1 MGFQTQSPFQGQAYS
16 MGCMNSTTPFVGGS
30 SRQTCPLPTATS
42 DVSLISQKSI
52 YSLTLEEFQNTLGE
66 PGKSFGSM
74 NMEELLKNI
83 WTAEEGQAM
92 AAAMGAGDV
101 SGLSKQASLQ
111 KQSSFSLRGALG
123 RKTVDEIWNTVYQG
137 PVNPAESGHLSLKQR
152 ELTFKEVTLEDFLV
166 KAGIVP
172 EEDTGRA
179 GGLLT
184 FGGSVG
190 MNTNVGNEFVGPVGT
205 SLSNSMFSSPTSV
218 LAGSLVDVHQGSR
231 FDSSS
236 ISFQP
241 RDLPMNLH
249 QNVGIS
255 QNGQLCKQPA
265 TDGMR
270 DIFAPNCVNQTDNT
284 GLVVAPIGLGGLGS
298 PVGGGIA
305 ASLNASTSYG
315 AFSNPLSIAGSTYKA
330 ESPLSSDG
338 TGTSQGSMP
347 LSPVYHS
354 GMSAPLRK
362 RLAEGQ
368 LETVVERRQR
378 RMIKNRES
386 AARSRARKQAYTV
399 ELENEL
405 TELREENEKL
415 KQKQEKAEKQ
425 LKKVL
430 AITQEVPKQQ
440 RGLMRTR
447 TGPW

>member
-1 MGFQTQSPFQGQAYS
+1 MA
-16 MGCMNSTTPFVGGS
+16 CMNSTGQFGGGS
-30 SRQTCPLPTATS
+30 SRQACPAPPIGDTPLT
-42 DVSLISQKSI
+42 SQKSI
-52 YSLTLEEFQNTLGE
+52 YSLTLEEFQNTLGD

-92 AAAMGAGDV
+92 AAAMGTADV
-101 SGLSKQASLQ
+101 SGLHKQKSLQ
-111 KQSSFSLRGALG
+111 KQGSLSLKGALG
-123 RKTVDEIWNTVYQG
+123 RKTVDEIWTSVYQG
-137 PVNPAESGHLSLKQR
+137 PDIPADPSQLSMKQR

-166 KAGIVP
+166 KAGLVP
-172 EEDTGRA
+172 EEDVGRNVGA
-179 GGLLT
+179 GGSFSFGGGVGMYRNGGAG

-190 MNTNVGNEFVGPVGT
+190 TMP
-205 SLSNSMFSSPTSV
+205 SNNMFSSPTSV
-218 LAGSLVDVHQGSR
+218 LTGNMVESQQASQ
-231 FDSSS
+231 FDTSQS
-236 ISFQP
+236 SFQP
-241 RDLPMNLH
+241 TNFLLSQR
-249 QNVGIS
+249 
-255 QNGQLCKQPA
+255 QNGGILQQGQFLKQSPTSA
-265 TDGMR
+265 VGDVFG
-270 DIFAPNCVNQTDNT
+270 PSHGKQVDNVS
-284 GLVVAPIGLGGLGS
+284 LSVPPIGLGGLGP

-305 ASLNASTSYG
+305 ASLNASTSY
-315 AFSNPLSIAGSTYKA
+315 AGFNNLVVPAYKA

-354 GMSAPLRK
+354 GMHAPTRK
-362 RLAEGQ
+362 RLADGQ

-405 TELREENEKL
+405 TELREENAKL
-415 KQKQEKAEKQ
+415 KQKQENAERK

-430 AITQEVPKQQ
+430 AVTQEPPK
-440 RGLMRTR
+440 RPRALMRTR

>member
-1 MGFQTQSPFQGQAYS
+1 MGFQTQSSFPGQAYS
-16 MGCMNSTTPFVGGS
+16 MACMNSTSPLGAGP
-30 SRQTCPLPTATS
+30 SRQPCPLPPVVDTPLT
-42 DVSLISQKSI
+42 SQKSI

-92 AAAMGAGDV
+92 AAAMGTADV
-101 SGLSKQASLQ
+101 SGLHKQKSLQ
-111 KQSSFSLRGALG
+111 KQGSLSLRGALG
-123 RKTVDEIWNTVYQG
+123 RKTVDEIWNSVYQG
-137 PVNPAESGHLSLKQR
+137 PLNTADSSQMSIKQR

-172 EEDTGRA
+172 EEDLGRNMAA
-179 GGLLT
+179 GGSFS
-184 FGGSVG
+184 FGEV
-190 MNTNVGNEFVGPVGT
+190 
-205 SLSNSMFSSPTSV
+205 MFSSPTSV
-218 LAGSLVDVHQGSR
+218 LADFLINQR
-231 FDSSS
+231 
-236 ISFQP
+236 
-241 RDLPMNLH
+241 
-249 QNVGIS
+249 
-255 QNGQLCKQPA
+255 QNGGILQHTRLLKQSPTSGVEEMFGPSSGKQA
-265 TDGMR
+265 
-270 DIFAPNCVNQTDNT
+270 DNA
-284 GLVVAPIGLGGLGS
+284 GLAAAPIGLGGLGP

-305 ASLNASTSYG
+305 ASLNANTTYAG
-315 AFSNPLSIAGSTYKA
+315 FNNPLSLVVPTFKA

-354 GMSAPLRK
+354 GMNAPLRK
-362 RLAEGQ
+362 RLADGQ

-405 TELREENEKL
+405 TELRAENTKL
-415 KQKQEKAEKQ
+415 KQKQETAERQ

-430 AITQEVPKQQ
+430 AVTQEVSKQP
-440 RGLMRTR
+440 RALLRSR